1 MAVEQLSPAL
11 HAPAH
16 PMAKPGFGKQSVP
29 DQQPRGKADFGHLPA
44 REASIAWYI
53 DRLPDGADISI
64 KTLSRELPAY
74 GQQAVATAL
83 RSLADAGHLRRFREL
98 LCGADDTVRWV
109 QRTYF
114 SRTQRPDAWWQSMVR
129 GESTE
134 EETDAPRGEDVEER
148 AYAAMVQ
155 LAYQV
160 PQLTLSENACRELAP
175 YAAEWL
181 RRGASEDRLLRGIG
195 QIVPKVVHSPFAF
208 VQAKLIREL
217 PPELPA
223 PRQGVRIMECGE
235 CGVPGEP
242 AALPGGLC
250 RPCRSQPYAYEERGL
265 AADVVRGKA
274 ERIRYELRDRDR
286 GRGRERARE
295 RERGILM

>member
-1 MAVEQLSPAL
+1 MAS
-11 HAPAH
+11 
-16 PMAKPGFGKQSVP
+16 PGFGKRSAP
-29 DQQPRGKADFGHLPA
+29 DQQPRSKADFGHLGA
-44 REASIAWYI
+44 REAAIAWYV

-64 KTLSRELPAY
+64 KTLARELPAY

-83 RSLADAGHLRRFREL
+83 RNLSAAGHLRRFREP

-134 EETDAPRGEDVEER
+134 EEAAEGGGGTEER
-148 AYAAMVQ
+148 AYRAMAQ
-155 LAYQV
+155 LAHQV

-223 PRQGVRIMECGE
+223 PRQGVRTMECSV
-235 CGVPGEP
+235 CHAPGEP

-250 RPCRSQPYAYEERGL
+250 RPCRSQPYVPEERGL

-274 ERIRYELRDRDR
+274 ARIRYDM
-286 GRGRERARE
+286 RE
-295 RERGILM
+295 RELAQP

>member
-1 MAVEQLSPAL
+1 MAVQQLSPAP

-16 PMAKPGFGKQSVP
+16 PMAGPGFGKQSAP
-29 DQQPRGKADFGHLPA
+29 DQQPRSAADFGHLNV
-44 REASIAWYI
+44 REAAIAGYV
-53 DRLPDGADISI
+53 DRLPDGSDISI
-64 KTLSRELPAY
+64 KTLSREIPAY
-74 GQQAVATAL
+74 GQQAVASAL
-83 RSLADAGHLRRFREL
+83 RKLSAAGHLRRFREP

-134 EETDAPRGEDVEER
+134 EDTPQGEEVEER
-148 AYAAMVQ
+148 AYRAMAQ
-155 LAYQV
+155 LAHQV

-223 PRQGVRIMECGE
+223 PRQGVRIMECSE

-242 AALPGGLC
+242 ATLPGGLC
-250 RPCRSQPYAYEERGL
+250 RPCRSQPYVPEERGL

-274 ERIRYELRDRDR
+274 ARIRYDM
-286 GRGRERARE
+286 REQERE
-295 RERGILM
+295 RESAQH

>member
-1 MAVEQLSPAL
+1 MAVQQLSPAP

-16 PMAKPGFGKQSVP
+16 PMASPGFGKQSAP
-29 DQQPRGKADFGHLPA
+29 DQQVRSKGDFGHLEL
-44 REASIAWYI
+44 REAAIAGYI

-64 KTLSRELPAY
+64 KTLAREIPAY
-74 GQQAVATAL
+74 GQTAIATAL
-83 RSLADAGHLRRFREL
+83 RQLSAAGHLRRFREPL
-98 LCGADDTVRWV
+98 WGADDTVRWV

-134 EETDAPRGEDVEER
+134 ETVPSRDEGVEGR

-155 LAYQV
+155 LSYQV
-160 PQLTLSENACRELAP
+160 PQLTLSEAACQELAP

-208 VQAKLIREL
+208 VQAKLIKEL

-223 PRQGVRIMECGE
+223 PRQGVRIMECSE
-235 CGVPGEP
+235 CGVAGQP

-250 RPCRSQPYAYEERGL
+250 RVCRSRPYVPEERGL
-265 AADVVRGKA
+265 PADVVRGKA
-274 ERIRYELRDRDR
+274 DRIRYELR
-286 GRGRERARE
+286 ERAPVRQ
-295 RERGILM
+295 